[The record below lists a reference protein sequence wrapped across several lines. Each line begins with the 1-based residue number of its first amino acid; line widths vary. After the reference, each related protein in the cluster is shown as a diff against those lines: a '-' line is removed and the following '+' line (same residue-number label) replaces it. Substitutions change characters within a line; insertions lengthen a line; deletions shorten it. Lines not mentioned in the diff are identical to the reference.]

1 MKKKNNQTAKIMQ
14 QGGLMIE
21 ALAMLGLIA
30 VVTPTMYK
38 KSAERTLE
46 VEDINTATT
55 VRTYMNAAEAYIANN
70 YGDLMVNEF
79 STRNE
84 DGKLVP
90 VASGSKVV
98 TVTPEQMSAYLPY
111 KFDTDRSLYDYNT
124 PQVRIVNNGTNL
136 TAFALFPAKQDAANG
151 IGQERTSRIASLVGA
166 NGGYM
171 PDDKTARGV
180 GGIWNLNDE
189 DMAKIFSDVNPNAY
203 SLVAASSNVISDVNG
218 GELDNDKYLQ
228 RTLEGDP
235 NNPESYK
242 GQLWRNTMHTDL
254 YMGNHLQG
262 ETQSIHADLQHLN
275 SIRDVKSLIIG
286 SERANPPTT
295 TTDAEGNTTTTEP
308 TTDNELYG
316 LYISGKDGDNYA
328 DAYIGGAL
336 RATEEQFVVTSR
348 GGLNPDSEGTAYTG
362 AQMVFGK
369 NGTEYN
375 FEVDENGDI
384 YDYGHKGM
392 LYNRFKDEADNF
404 VDIAHGVVEITNPD
418 NTLRMHIMDDDT
430 FFIQQDIDDK
440 SKEATNTQINMVMNG
455 YKGIDNQLPNDAAS
469 EGDEAGKYGHDS
481 LGNYIGPK
489 YNNSPKFPVHVGSN
503 MAVEGVLAAGQ
514 IDTQHLR
521 TASFQS
527 GSEKID
533 DQYKWLEVDKDGV
546 RIRDPKGRNHLDTS
560 RDGKSNKLI
569 ADVGRKTSFIVDE
582 DRVAMR
588 VGSSSYKDTTS
599 LSEFGL
605 DDHPGQLVL
614 QEDNDGASAT
624 LAGQAHQIGFNATD
638 YVTRN
643 EDNTTTT
650 VGNISMKNSLVKMD
664 IGVGKTGREIVFSNA
679 NEDAFTHSVENTD
692 SDYRVLMKGGWLDL
706 QNSGF
711 HVTKYGKRSDGYST
725 NAPVFSVGQ
734 MDRTFESTNIFNNDS
749 ADVQT
754 DDNGTYATATHGPAL
769 FTNFEYTQ
777 GHPMD
782 YIQYMSIGTYNDKAG
797 VNIVAPDRSS
807 SEQTTKDNYIKNV
820 LIVDQSEDVDSKNY
834 PVNAVSLEGYT
845 KNGTSRVSVGAKLEN
860 RGEPGTVYIRK
871 GMIDIVSG
879 ANQGEE
885 YKEAFLAHEGAGVVR
900 AARFVANNIDHNGNH
915 TYKVPT
921 KLTHEEANLYN
932 TGDKKTTFTRYDTYM
947 VNPAYTSVMNDIKLA
962 SRGGA
967 RLSDILPDFINKGI
981 YVANNTNKS
990 EYFPTSGTWGDFDY
1004 QNASDNTDVSP
1015 YLGKVPA
1022 PQCPPGYGRVI
1033 TVAPTG
1039 FKMAQAGGIELKDD
1053 KFMVKEDENG
1063 PGDAFQDPEKYN
1075 GENGIVSQFKKGK
1088 QNYLTEYRQLRVGYE
1103 EGGKVELDG
1112 KIRADWWNRADD
1124 GSGYVDI
1131 NFQGPVS
1138 VKSLSNNFPIK
1149 MCKQTEETTDDKG
1162 CTLVDTY
1169 VLSSNSA
1176 NAFKPLLFQQSTY
1189 LKTAVIP
1196 ICSNGDTK
1204 YGQTCTGEK
1213 NGRINYTQGWAVLMG
1228 FIYPYNLYQGVI
1240 DALGTKAQP
1249 LAQETSTKTK
1259 WYWNIFPVL
1268 RGSLEAYATV
1278 YCHYDRTNI
1287 WKGYNEADGYDYMN
1301 AATGFTPTGT
1311 DKTRRERL
1319 NDPTLKYNEL
1329 W

>member
-254 YMGNHLQG
+254 YMGENMTG
-262 ETQSIHADLQHLN
+262 ETQSIAESLRSRN
-275 SIRDVKSLIIG
+275 SIRDVKSLIVG
-286 SERANPPTT
+286 SERANPRTT

-336 RATEEQFVVTSR
+336 RATEEQFVVTAKGKFNR
-348 GGLNPDSEGTAYTG
+348 GEDQESIP
-362 AQMVFGK
+362 QMLFGK

-404 VDIAHGVVEITNPD
+404 VDIADGVVEITNPD
-418 NTLRMHIMDDDT
+418 NTLRMHIMDDAT
-430 FFIQQDIDDK
+430 FFIQQDIDDE

-455 YKGIDNQLPNDAAS
+455 YKGIDNQLPKDAAS
-469 EGDEAGKYGHDS
+469 EGVEAGKYGHDS
-481 LGNYIGPK
+481 LGNYIGPQ

-533 DQYKWLEVDKDGV
+533 DQYKWMEVDKDGV
-546 RIRDPKGRNHLDTS
+546 RIRDPKETWTNKND
-560 RDGKSNKLI
+560 DGKYTTLHVSGNG
-569 ADVGRKTSFIVDE
+569 AENGRI
-582 DRVAMR
+582 AMR
-588 VGSSSYKDTTS
+588 VGTQSETNTD
-599 LSEFGL
+599 EFGL
-605 DDHPGQLVL
+605 EKQGRSGQLVL
-614 QEDNDGASAT
+614 NDNNGKGT

-643 EDNTTTT
+643 GDNTTTT
-650 VGNISMKNSLVKMD
+650 VGNISMKNSRVKMD

-679 NEDAFTHSVENTD
+679 NEDAFTHDVKNTD

-711 HVTKYGKRSDGYST
+711 HVTKYGERSDGYST

-797 VNIVAPDRSS
+797 VNIIAPNRSS

-820 LIVDQSEDVDSKNY
+820 LIVDQSEDVDSTKLPDSAISTTQYTSGGTNTT
-834 PVNAVSLEGYT
+834 AVSQT
-845 KNGTSRVSVGAKLEN
+845 AVV
-860 RGEPGTVYIRK
+860 GEPGTVYIRK
-871 GMIDIVSG
+871 GMIDIV
-879 ANQGEE
+879 GEGNKNASKT
-885 YKEAFLAHEGAGVVR
+885 YLAHEGAGIVR
-900 AARFVANNIDHNGNH
+900 AGRFVANNVDSNGH
-915 TYKVPT
+915 AYKVPT
-921 KLTHEEANLYN
+921 KLTPNEYNLYN
-932 TGDKKTTFTRYDTYM
+932 GGSTTRYDTYM
-947 VNPAYTSVMNDIKLA
+947 VNPAYTSVMNDIKLT

-981 YVANNTNKS
+981 YVANNTNTN
-990 EYFPTSGTWGDFDY
+990 FPNFNGWGSISY
-1004 QNASDNTDVSP
+1004 STQTDPNGEVTP
-1015 YLGKVPA
+1015 YLGGVPA

-1039 FKMAQAGGIELKDD
+1039 FKMAQAGGIELKGN
-1053 KFMVKEDENG
+1053 KFVVTEYENG
-1063 PGDAFQDPEKYN
+1063 PGTAFQSKGAYDSVKDKFTEKN
-1075 GENGIVSQFKKGK
+1075 GKREADNFMP
-1088 QNYLTEYRQLRVGYE
+1088 NYQKLRSDLEGQATLKLSGSFSEKWYE
-1103 EGGKVELDG
+1103 RSTG
-1112 KIRADWWNRADD
+1112 A
-1124 GSGYVDI
+1124 SGTMDI
-1131 NFQGPVS
+1131 NINDDFT
-1138 VKSLSNNFPIK
+1138 LSNMTNNFPIK
-1149 MCKQTEETTDDKG
+1149 MCNQTKAVTDGQD
-1162 CTLVDTY
+1162 CELIDTY
-1169 VLSSNSA
+1169 VLSSNSK
-1176 NAFKPLLFQQSTY
+1176 NSFKPLLFQQSTY
-1189 LKTAVIP
+1189 LKTLVVP
-1196 ICSNGDTK
+1196 LCSGSSSQ
-1204 YGQTCTGEK
+1204 YGQNCKG
-1213 NGRINYTQGWAVLMG
+1213 NGNYTQGWAVLMG
-1228 FIYPYNLYQGVI
+1228 FIYPENLYKGVI
-1240 DALGTKAQP
+1240 DAVGAHQ
-1249 LAQETSTKTK
+1249 LAQETSTGTK

-1301 AATGFTPTGT
+1301 AATGFTPKDSG
-1311 DKTRRERL
+1311 RRQKL

>member
-98 TVTPEQMSAYLPY
+98 TVTPEQMAAYLPY
-111 KFDTDRSLYDYNT
+111 KFDTDRSLYDYKT

-151 IGQERTSRIASLVGA
+151 IGQERTSRIASLIGA

-171 PDDKTARGV
+171 PDANTARGV
-180 GGIWNLNDE
+180 GGIWNLDQETMNKVFNGVE
-189 DMAKIFSDVNPNAY
+189 HNQY

-242 GQLWRNTMHTDL
+242 DQLWRNTMHTDL

-262 ETQSIHADLQHLN
+262 ETQSIHSSLRQRN

-286 SERANPPTT
+286 AEKASTVTSTDEAGKTQTSESTN
-295 TTDAEGNTTTTEP
+295 N
-308 TTDNELYG
+308 G
-316 LYISGKDGDNYA
+316 LYINGTDGQDYA

-336 RATEEQFVVTSR
+336 RATAEQFVVTAN
-348 GGLNPDSEGTAYTG
+348 GTDSATTGT
-362 AQMVFGK
+362 QMLFGK

-384 YDYGHKGM
+384 LDYGHKGT
-392 LYNRFKDEADNF
+392 LYNRFKEENDNI
-404 VDIAHGVVEITNPD
+404 VDIAGNVIEISNP
-418 NTLRMHIMDDDT
+418 NGILNMHIMDNNT
-430 FFIQQDIDDK
+430 FHVYQNING
-440 SKEATNTQINMVMNG
+440 SGEATDMQMDIMENG
-455 YKGIDNQLPNDAAS
+455 YKGVYNS
-469 EGDEAGKYGHDS
+469 EGKDS
-481 LGNYIGPK
+481 IGNNIGPQ
-489 YNNSPKFPVHVGSN
+489 YNNKPPFPVHVGSN

-514 IDTQHLR
+514 VDTQHLR
-521 TASFQS
+521 TASLTS

-533 DQYKWLEVDKDGV
+533 DEYKWLTVDKDGV
-546 RIRDPKGRNHLDTS
+546 RIRDPKGEWTNKND
-560 RDGKSNKLI
+560 DGKYTTLHVSGNG
-569 ADVGRKTSFIVDE
+569 AENGRI
-582 DRVAMR
+582 AMR
-588 VGSSSYKDTTS
+588 VGTQSATNTD
-599 LSEFGL
+599 EFGL
-605 DDHPGQLVL
+605 ETQGRSGQLVL
-614 QEDNDGASAT
+614 NDNNGKGT
-624 LAGQAHQIGFNATD
+624 LAGKAHQIDFNATD
-638 YVTRN
+638 DADEVPGYIKTRN
-643 EDNTTTT
+643 SMVQIMVGSESTTTGEGESAPT
-650 VGNISMKNSLVKMD
+650 TYTGEIKFSGFKKNSDGSVYESKAANYRVRQVGGHMD
-664 IGVGKTGREIVFSNA
+664 LDSANLHIVDEEGNQVFSVRGNA
-679 NEDAFTHSVENTD
+679 NEND
-692 SDYRVLMKGGWLDL
+692 
-706 QNSGF
+706 
-711 HVTKYGKRSDGYST
+711 GK
-725 NAPVFSVGQ
+725 
-734 MDRTFESTNIFNNDS
+734 FNNDYTKGS
-749 ADVQT
+749 RTNNSYDV
-754 DDNGTYATATHGPAL
+754 ASHGKTL
-769 FTNFEYTQ
+769 FTSNRQ
-777 GHPMD
+777 NIKDGD
-782 YIQYMSIGTYNDKAG
+782 IKYMSVGTYNDEAG
-797 VNIVAPDRSS
+797 VNIVAEGKTATDAV
-807 SEQTTKDNYIKNV
+807 QNV
-820 LIVDQSEDVDSKNY
+820 LIVDQSEDVDSTKLPDSAISTTQY
-834 PVNAVSLEGYT
+834 TSEGTSTTAVSQT
-845 KNGTSRVSVGAKLEN
+845 AVT
-860 RGEPGTVYIRK
+860 GEPGTVYIRK

-885 YKEAFLAHEGAGVVR
+885 YKKAFLAHEGAGVIR
-900 AARFVANNIDHNGNH
+900 AARFVANNIDSNKHA
-915 TYKVPT
+915 YKVPT
-921 KLTHEEANLYN
+921 KLTSNEYNLYN
-932 TGDKKTTFTRYDTYM
+932 GGGTTRYDTYM
-947 VNPAYTSVMNDIKLA
+947 VNPAYTSVMNDIKLT

-981 YVANNTNKS
+981 YVANNTNKYS
-990 EYFPTSGTWGDFDY
+990 KFPKSGSWNSFDY
-1004 QNASDNTDVSP
+1004 DVAGYDEEVSP

-1039 FKMAQAGGIELKDD
+1039 FKMAQAGGIELKGDR
-1053 KFMVKEDENG
+1053 FVVTEYENG
-1063 PGDAFQDPEKYN
+1063 PGTAFQSKDGYDSVKDKFDPNEN
-1075 GENGIVSQFKKGK
+1075 ENGKREADNFMP
-1088 QNYLTEYRQLRVGYE
+1088 NYQKLRSDLEGQATLKLSGSFSEDWYE
-1103 EGGKVELDG
+1103 RSTGASGTMN
-1112 KIRADWWNRADD
+1112 ININDD
-1124 GSGYVDI
+1124 
-1131 NFQGPVS
+1131 FT
-1138 VKSLSNNFPIK
+1138 LSDMTNNFPIK
-1149 MCKQTEETTDDKG
+1149 MCDQTKAVTDGQD
-1162 CTLVDTY
+1162 CELVDTY

-1196 ICSNGDTK
+1196 ICSNGDTE
-1204 YGQTCTGEK
+1204 YGQTCSGEK
-1213 NGRINYTQGWAVLMG
+1213 NGKINYTQGWAVLMG
-1228 FIYPYNLYQGVI
+1228 FIYPENLYKGVF
-1240 DALGTKAQP
+1240 DAVGAHE
-1249 LAQETSTKTK
+1249 LAQETSTNTT

-1268 RGSLEAYATV
+1268 RGTLEAYATV

-1287 WKGYNEADGYDYMN
+1287 WNGYDENEVDGYDYMN
-1301 AATGFTPTGT
+1301 AADSFYPKDSG
-1311 DKTRRERL
+1311 RRQKL